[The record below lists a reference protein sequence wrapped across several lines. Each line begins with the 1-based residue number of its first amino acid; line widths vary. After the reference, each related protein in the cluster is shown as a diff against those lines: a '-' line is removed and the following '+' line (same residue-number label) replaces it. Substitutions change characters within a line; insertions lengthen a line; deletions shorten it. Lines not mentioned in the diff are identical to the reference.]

1 MDIFKGDYD
10 NYDRNGKIWEIKT
23 MLRRSMWRL
32 FLSMNLRYLPTTV
45 AVDSDEYYQV
55 EGGLTDVVEEP
66 LEAY

>member
-1 MDIFKGDYD
+1 
-10 NYDRNGKIWEIKT
+10 